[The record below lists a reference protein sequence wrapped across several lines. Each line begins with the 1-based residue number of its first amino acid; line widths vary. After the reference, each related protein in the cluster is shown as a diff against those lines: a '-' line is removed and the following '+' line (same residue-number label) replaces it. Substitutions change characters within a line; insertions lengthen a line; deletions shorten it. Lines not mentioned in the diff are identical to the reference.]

1 MQQSCVTIFHF
12 EQFTMSDETIIQHLK
27 DKELHLLNELNKVR
41 AALKAFIEDNIGFNN
56 SERTENIG
64 NDIPTQYDKSLT
76 YGNKV
81 RFILA
86 TEGKP
91 LLVDEIVAAL
101 HQLEP
106 ELDIDKMHK
115 NVSYNLS
122 MLVRYAKVKKHPFQR
137 KVKYALP

>member
-1 MQQSCVTIFHF
+1 MQQSCVTIFYF

-56 SERTENIG
+56 PERAENIG

-86 TEGKP
+86 KEGKP

-137 KVKYALP
+137 KVKYAGI

>member
-1 MQQSCVTIFHF
+1 
-12 EQFTMSDETIIQHLK
+12 MSDETIIQHLK

-56 SERTENIG
+56 PERAENIG

-86 TEGKP
+86 KEGKP

-137 KVKYALP
+137 KVKYAGI